1 MIFSYLTSVSQK
13 IYFIRNKLFVCFAAL
28 EYASKNKDRESEA
41 PEAGKISQDDQ
52 LGHPYPVIIMGTK
65 RPLKLLE

>member
-1 MIFSYLTSVSQK
+1 MIFSYLASVSQK

-52 LGHPYPVIIMGTK
+52 LGHRYPVIIMGTT
-65 RPLKLLE
+65 RRL